1 LCESTEFSRKIS
13 QTLVAQSS
21 FGQYTESCYQPVVI
35 VVLRLVLNTGSQSMT
50 FVANSILPN
59 QGLHYSVGL
68 RGTVK
73 IVPVPGFQ
81 TGAAKQD
88 HAN

>member
-1 LCESTEFSRKIS
+1 
-13 QTLVAQSS
+13 
-21 FGQYTESCYQPVVI
+21 
-35 VVLRLVLNTGSQSMT
+35 MT